1 MKVLVTGKGGAGSFA
16 IRGVQLGAAIG
27 AHVKPYAT
35 SQDFAVCDVS
45 FVVKRTPP
53 ILLESLTRS
62 RKPWVYDIVDA
73 YPQPQCSGWNSAQC
87 ISWVRS
93 RLQELE
99 PNGVIWPTHR
109 MRLDCDPDGEIPG
122 IVLPHHHRPA
132 IERNPIR
139 EKVQTVGYEGNPKY
153 LSSWRALLDKECERR
168 GWTFV
173 ANPKRLADVDIV
185 VALRAG
191 EWNGYAQKH
200 YKSNVKLA
208 NAHASGTPFI
218 GQMECG
224 YLETATGCEYWA
236 ENPKE
241 LSVSFDWLES
251 QSTRE
256 QVSDRFVQ
264 AAYPVERAAS
274 ELTKFLR
281 TIV

>member
-1 MKVLVTGKGGAGSFA
+1 MKVLFTGKGGAGSFA
-16 IRGVQLGAAIG
+16 IRGVQLGGAIG
-27 AHVKPYAT
+27 AQVKPYAT
-35 SQDFAVCDVS
+35 QQDFADCDIAV
-45 FVVKRTPP
+45 VVKRTPP
-53 ILLESLTRS
+53 VLMDALRRS
-62 RKPWVYDIVDA
+62 QKRWVFDLVDFF
-73 YPQPQCSGWNSAQC
+73 PQPQCSGWNRATC

-93 RLQELE
+93 RIAELN
-99 PNGVIWPTHR
+99 PDGIIWPTHR
-109 MRLDCDPDGEIPG
+109 MRVDCDPDGETPG

-132 IERNPIR
+132 IERNSVR
-139 EKVQTVGYEGNPKY
+139 ETVQTVGYEGNQNY
-153 LSSWRALLDKECERR
+153 LSSWRGMLDKECERR

-173 ANPKRLADVDIV
+173 CNPKRLADVDIV

-200 YKSNVKLA
+200 WKSGVKLA
-208 NAHASGTPFI
+208 NAHASGTAFV
-218 GQMECG
+218 GQAECG
-224 YLETATGCEYWA
+224 YMENATGCEYWA
-236 ENPKE
+236 ENQRE

-281 TIV
+281 TIA

>member
-1 MKVLVTGKGGAGSFA
+1 MRILFTGKGGAGSFA
-16 IRGVQLGAAIG
+16 IRGVQLGAALG
-27 AHVKPYAT
+27 ATVKPYAT
-35 SQDFAVCDVS
+35 QQDFADCDIAV
-45 FVVKRTPP
+45 VVKRTPP
-53 ILLESLTRS
+53 VLIDALTRS
-62 RKPWVYDIVDA
+62 QKRWVFDVVDFF
-73 YPQPQCSGWNSAQC
+73 PQPQCSGWNQAQS
-87 ISWVRS
+87 IAWVRG
-93 RLQELE
+93 RLEELD

-109 MRLDCDPDGEIPG
+109 MRLDCDPNGDFPSM
-122 IVLPHHHRPA
+122 VLPHHHRPQIA
-132 IERNPIR
+132 RNPVR

-153 LSSWRALLDKECERR
+153 LSSWGAMLDRECERR

-173 ANPKRLADVDIV
+173 TNPERLADVDIV
-185 VALRAG
+185 VAFRAG

-236 ENPKE
+236 ENAKE

-264 AAYPVERAAS
+264 AAYPVEKAAS
-274 ELTKFLR
+274 EVAKFLR
-281 TIV
+281 TIA